1 MHTNH
6 GFRSR
11 FVRLWFALR
20 LYRVQALIPA
30 LRAPEAYR
38 RYLQHVLPALP
49 ADPLREDFG

>member
-6 GFRSR
+6 GDRSR

-20 LYRVQALIPA
+20 LYRVQALIPV